1 MKRLLVSESP
11 RNGWRWLAAL
21 FFILA
26 GINHFLKPDFYAQ
39 IVPPAF
45 PSPKILVLISGL
57 AEIAGGLGLLIPRL
71 RRAAGWGLIALLLA
85 VFPANSYMAIHPE
98 RFGIAAWILWVRLPL
113 QAVVI
118 AWVWWVALRQRKP
131 PALRQ

>member
-1 MKRLLVSESP
+1 M
-11 RNGWRWLAAL
+11 

-26 GINHFLKPDFYAQ
+26 GTNHFLKPDFYAQ

-45 PSPKILVLISGL
+45 PSPKILVLVSGL
-57 AEIAGGLGLLIPRL
+57 AEIAGGLGLLIPPL
-71 RRAAGWGLIALLLA
+71 RRVAGWGLIALLLA
-85 VFPANSYMAIHPE
+85 VFPANIYMAIHPE

-118 AWVWWVALRQRKP
+118 AWVWCVALRQRKP